1 MKHSKSS
8 LFLMEVIIALLIFS
22 LASTVCIRLFVKSHT
37 LSTETK
43 NLNYA
48 ITQSQNLAEAFVG
61 FAGDMKQL
69 QALFENSQLS
79 DNDRLLTISDGD
91 YSSTLLLTNHLCDC
105 IHPIGSNLSADI
117 SIYYQ
122 NAGEPFYTLHV
133 DHHIAE
139 RMVPNE

>member
-8 LFLMEVIIALLIFS
+8 LFLMEVIIALLFFS

-37 LSTETK
+37 LSNETK

-48 ITQSQNLAEAFVG
+48 VTQSQNLAEAFIGVD
-61 FAGDMKQL
+61 GDMEQL
-69 QALFENSQLS
+69 QALFPDSHLSNENQ
-79 DNDRLLTISDGD
+79 LLTVLDGD
-91 YSSTLLLTNHLCDC
+91 YTSTLTYTQQICDC
-105 IHPIGSNLSADI
+105 INPIGSNVSADI
-117 SIYYQ
+117 AVYYHG
-122 NAGEPFYTLHV
+122 AEVPVYTLHV